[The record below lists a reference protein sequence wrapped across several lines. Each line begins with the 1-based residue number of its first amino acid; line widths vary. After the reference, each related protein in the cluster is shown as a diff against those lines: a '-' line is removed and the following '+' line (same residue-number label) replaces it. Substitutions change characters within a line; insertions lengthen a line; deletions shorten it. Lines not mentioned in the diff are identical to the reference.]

1 MLEVSLEKPP
11 GEGDLKSPPPEAAGG
26 LARRALESRRRR
38 KFAWF
43 LVVESIAGGLILAS
57 ILAGLSL
64 RFASE
69 SWTPVFRVLPVSAAV
84 IATVVPILFYGNS
97 RRHR

>member
-1 MLEVSLEKPP
+1 VSLEKPP
-11 GEGDLKSPPPEAAGG
+11 SEEADFKSLPPEAGG
-26 LARRALESRRRR
+26 GSARRALESRRRR

-43 LVVESIAGGLILAS
+43 LVVESIAGGLSLAS

-69 SWTPVFRVLPVSAAV
+69 SWTAVFRVLPVSAAV